1 LYGQTAT
8 LTSGWEGNEKDETF
22 FGLEVPLALS
32 FIFIFHSLIDLLQE
46 IKNKFSSANLGQ
58 VKVLS
63 VISSQESANGGV
75 MVVVTGS
82 WEPSNQSGKHTR
94 RFIETFFL
102 MRGSRQHT
110 FYIQNDIMYIL
121 QNNPPDFSEGI
132 LQNSPS
138 FFFFLPFSF
147 SFTLFSIF
155 LLFLITITSPN
166 SASFQK

>member
-1 LYGQTAT
+1 
-8 LTSGWEGNEKDETF
+8 
-22 FGLEVPLALS
+22 
-32 FIFIFHSLIDLLQE
+32 
-46 IKNKFSSANLGQ
+46 
-58 VKVLS
+58 
-63 VISSQESANGGV
+63 

-132 LQNSPS
+132 SLR
-138 FFFFLPFSF
+138 PFRI
-147 SFTLFSIF
+147 LR
-155 LLFLITITSPN
+155 LFLSPLV
-166 SASFQK
+166 